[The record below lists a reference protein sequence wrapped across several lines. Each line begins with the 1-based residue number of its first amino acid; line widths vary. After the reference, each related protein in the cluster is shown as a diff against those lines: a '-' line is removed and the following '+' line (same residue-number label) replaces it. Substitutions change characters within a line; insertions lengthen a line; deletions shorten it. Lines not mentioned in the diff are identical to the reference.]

1 MLPVVILAGG
11 LATRMKPMTEK
22 IPKSLIELK
31 GKPFII
37 HQLSYIKS
45 QGIQKIV
52 LCIGHLGHMIQSLI
66 GNGEALGLDIQ
77 YSLDGD
83 KLLATTPNK
92 SVKEKIVDYKVLSG
106 KLVPGQMTAVV
117 DVNKKTLTL
126 YSGQTLV
133 GVIGE

>member
-1 MLPVVILAGG
+1 MKNLLNISEEEKNRILEMHTGKKN
-11 LATRMKPMTEK
+11 L
-22 IPKSLIELK
+22 LK
-31 GKPFII
+31 EGAEITSPISNYFNGTFKVDLMSKNQQGQPFVY
-37 HQLSYIKS
+37 LT
-45 QGIQKIV
+45 
-52 LCIGHLGHMIQSLI
+52 
-66 GNGEALGLDIQ
+66 
-77 YSLDGD
+77 LDGD